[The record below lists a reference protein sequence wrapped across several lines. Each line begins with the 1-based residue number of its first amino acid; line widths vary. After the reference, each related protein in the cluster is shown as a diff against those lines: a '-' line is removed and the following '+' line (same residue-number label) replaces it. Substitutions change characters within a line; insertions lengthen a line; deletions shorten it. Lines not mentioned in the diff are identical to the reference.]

1 MTSEE
6 IIKEYN
12 SLPLEARR
20 EVEDFVAFLRERYK
34 KKREERADGDLSQE
48 KFVGMWKDRE
58 DLQDGAVWVRELRE
72 SEWTK

>member
-12 SLPLEARR
+12 ALPLEARR

-34 KKREERADGDLSQE
+34 KKRKETTDGNLSQD

-58 DLQDGAVWVRELRE
+58 DL
-72 SEWTK
+72 